1 MARIV
6 TFAEYG
12 APDVL
17 KIEDVAL
24 PEPGPDEIRIAVKAI
39 GLNRAA
45 SMWRTGV
52 YVEPVNLPGRLG
64 YESAGVVEAVGENV
78 THLAVGDEVSTM
90 PAFSMNDYGL
100 YGDHVLAPASAAVK
114 KPSSISFEEAVS
126 IWNPFVT
133 PWGAFIE
140 SGIVTHNDTVIITAG
155 SSSVGIGAIQVAK
168 LAGAKV
174 IATTRTR
181 EKVAQ
186 IRAAGADHAIV
197 TDDEDLVVE
206 VERITQG
213 AGATVAFD
221 PVGGPTFPK
230 LIDALAPGGT
240 VMIYGA
246 LSDEVTPLPM
256 LRTLAKEVVI
266 RGYNLFSITTTP
278 ARQAKVARFVYE
290 NLEAGKLKATISKY
304 FRFEQIV
311 EAHRELEKNQHIGRI
326 VVTL

>member
-17 KIEDVAL
+17 KIEEVAL
-24 PEPGPDEIRIAVKAI
+24 PKPGPDDIRIAVKAI
-39 GLNRAA
+39 GLNRAE

-64 YESAGVVEAVGENV
+64 YESAGVIEAVGENV

-126 IWNPFVT
+126 IWNPFIT
-133 PWGAFIE
+133 AWGAFIE
-140 SGIVTHNDTVIITAG
+140 SGIVTDKDTVIITAS
-155 SSSVGIGAIQVAK
+155 SSSVGIGAIQIAK

-181 EKVAQ
+181 EKVSQ
-186 IRAAGADHAIV
+186 IRMAGADHVIV
-197 TDDEDLVVE
+197 TDEEDLVVE
-206 VERITQG
+206 VERITHG

-221 PVGGPTFPK
+221 PVGGPAFPK

-256 LRTLAKEVVI
+256 LRALAKEVVI

-278 ARQAKVARFVYE
+278 ARQAQVAQFVYE
-290 NLEAGKLKATISKY
+290 NLEAGKLKITISKY